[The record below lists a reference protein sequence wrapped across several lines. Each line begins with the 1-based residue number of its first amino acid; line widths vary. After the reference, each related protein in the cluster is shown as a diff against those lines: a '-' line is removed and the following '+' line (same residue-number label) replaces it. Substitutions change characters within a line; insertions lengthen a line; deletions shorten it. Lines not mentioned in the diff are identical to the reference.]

1 MKNSKFVLGL
11 SMALAVTALVAC
23 GDDSSSASTVVDPI
37 LVEPADDSTKSSS
50 SANAVTDSSKDL
62 NEVNCFEIGKNTVTT
77 PVRCDNGLYFEK
89 KSEFISFAE
98 QEREKN
104 KLFAYNCSEIATLC
118 YDFLDSDGNMNG
130 GCVPD
135 IMCPA
140 DDSTVFS
147 SSSVLMNSSSSSINF
162 IPDPDCIVLVPDSV
176 PGSSSS
182 VIIPSCGTAV
192 YTEKCIDTEFE
203 GEVCDAIG
211 CGALDCF
218 ENQKGWH
225 ALSCNGG
232 SVMICDGTRW
242 QYTNCVLPIIG
253 SSSSSVENASSSSA
267 YDPAGANG
275 KPCETES
282 EERYVG
288 PYVYVC
294 KGGQLSFLKG
304 PDGWSGECDGSLDC
318 GSSEYPEGWQNEPC
332 STEDEVRLDETFEYR
347 CVGGK
352 WSIQGYNPNLVDP
365 NAERCR
371 SSEIEGSACDVSG
384 DLSHMSV
391 NGCEFFC
398 YGGKWEYTPPPM

>member
-1 MKNSKFVLGL
+1 MNITKFVLGL
-11 SMALAVTALVAC
+11 STTLAVIGLVAC
-23 GDDSSSASTVVDPI
+23 GDDSASASNSGEE
-37 LVEPADDSTKSSS
+37 LESSS
-50 SANAVTDSSKDL
+50 SITQ
-62 NEVNCFEIGKNTVTT
+62 NENDV
-77 PVRCDNGLYFEK
+77 
-89 KSEFISFAE
+89 
-98 QEREKN
+98 
-104 KLFAYNCSEIATLC
+104 
-118 YDFLDSDGNMNG
+118 
-130 GCVPD
+130 
-135 IMCPA
+135 
-140 DDSTVFS
+140 S
-147 SSSVLMNSSSSSINF
+147 SSSIDGANCTDEFSNCVMPVSSSSLAEDVSSSSSEPDCIVLESNSSSSSF
-162 IPDPDCIVLVPDSV
+162 L
-176 PGSSSS
+176 
-182 VIIPSCGTAV
+182 IPSCGQNVTWQETCV
-192 YTEKCIDTEFE
+192 DTEFE

-275 KPCETES
+275 KPCEIES

-288 PYVYVC
+288 PYAYVC
-294 KGGQLSFLKG
+294 RDGQLTFSEDLSD
-304 PDGWSGECDGSLDC
+304 PCDADNDC

-398 YGGKWEYTPPPM
+398 YGGKWEYIPPPM

>member
-11 SMALAVTALVAC
+11 SMALTVTALVAC
-23 GDDSSSASTVVDPI
+23 GDNSSSASTSAPVEDLTESSSATVVDSI
-37 LVEPADDSTKSSS
+37 LVESADDSTGISSSSEFPNSSSSNENVLWHGGCIMIVPNPVPDSSS
-50 SANAVTDSSKDL
+50 SANT
-62 NEVNCFEIGKNTVTT
+62 
-77 PVRCDNGLYFEK
+77 
-89 KSEFISFAE
+89 
-98 QEREKN
+98 
-104 KLFAYNCSEIATLC
+104 
-118 YDFLDSDGNMNG
+118 
-130 GCVPD
+130 
-135 IMCPA
+135 
-140 DDSTVFS
+140 
-147 SSSVLMNSSSSSINF
+147 
-162 IPDPDCIVLVPDSV
+162 
-176 PGSSSS
+176 
-182 VIIPSCGTAV
+182 PSCGTAV

-203 GEVCDAIG
+203 GETCDAIG
-211 CGALDCF
+211 CRPTDCS
-218 ENQKGWH
+218 EEQKGME
-225 ALSCNGG
+225 AYSCNGG

-253 SSSSSVENASSSSA
+253 SSSSSVKNASSSSA

-275 KPCETES
+275 KPCEIES

-288 PYVYVC
+288 PYAYVC
-294 KGGQLSFLKG
+294 RDGQLTFSEDLSD
-304 PDGWSGECDGSLDC
+304 PCDADNDC

-398 YGGKWEYTPPPM
+398 YGGKWEYIPPPM

>member
-11 SMALAVTALVAC
+11 SMALTVTALVAC
-23 GDDSSSASTVVDPI
+23 GDDSSSASTSAPVEDLTGSSSATVVDSI
-37 LVEPADDSTKSSS
+37 LVESADDSTGISSS
-50 SANAVTDSSKDL
+50 S
-62 NEVNCFEIGKNTVTT
+62 
-77 PVRCDNGLYFEK
+77 
-89 KSEFISFAE
+89 EF
-98 QEREKN
+98 
-104 KLFAYNCSEIATLC
+104 
-118 YDFLDSDGNMNG
+118 
-130 GCVPD
+130 P
-135 IMCPA
+135 
-140 DDSTVFS
+140 
-147 SSSVLMNSSSSSINF
+147 NSSSSNENVF
-162 IPDPDCIVLVPDSV
+162 WHECIVLVPNPV
-176 PGSSSS
+176 PDSSSS
-182 VIIPSCGTAV
+182 TIIPSCGTAV

-203 GEVCDAIG
+203 GEICTAIG
-211 CGALDCF
+211 CHPMDCF
-218 ENQKGWH
+218 EEQKGME
-225 ALSCNGG
+225 AYSCNGG
-232 SVMICDGTRW
+232 SVLICDGTRW

-275 KPCETES
+275 KPCEIEG

-288 PYVYVC
+288 PYAYVC
-294 KGGQLSFLKG
+294 RDGQLTFSEDLSD
-304 PDGWSGECDGSLDC
+304 PCDADNDC

-398 YGGKWEYTPPPM
+398 YGGKWEYIPPPM

>member
-1 MKNSKFVLGL
+1 MKKSKFVLGL
-11 SMALAVTALVAC
+11 SMALTVTALVAC
-23 GDDSSSASTVVDPI
+23 GDDSSSASTSATVVNPI

-50 SANAVTDSSKDL
+50 SANAVTDSSKNL
-62 NEVNCFEIGKNTVTT
+62 NEVNCFEIGKNNVTT

-89 KSEFISFAE
+89 KSEFTSFAE

-130 GCVPD
+130 DCVPD

-140 DDSTVFS
+140 EKDEHLNIDRNDIDNP
-147 SSSVLMNSSSSSINF
+147 L
-162 IPDPDCIVLVPDSV
+162 
-176 PGSSSS
+176 
-182 VIIPSCGTAV
+182 PSCGTAV

-203 GEVCDAIG
+203 GETCAAIG
-211 CGALDCF
+211 CRPTDCF
-218 ENQKGWH
+218 EEQKGME
-225 ALSCNGG
+225 AYSCNGG

-275 KPCETES
+275 KPCEIES

-294 KGGQLSFLKG
+294 RDGQLTFSEDLSD
-304 PDGWSGECDGSLDC
+304 PCDADNDC

>member
-1 MKNSKFVLGL
+1 MKNSKFVLFFFA
-11 SMALAVTALVAC
+11 ALTVTALVAC
-23 GDDSSSASTVVDPI
+23 GDDSSSAPTSAPVEDLTGSSSATVVDSI
-37 LVEPADDSTKSSS
+37 LVESADDSTG
-50 SANAVTDSSKDL
+50 
-62 NEVNCFEIGKNTVTT
+62 I
-77 PVRCDNGLYFEK
+77 
-89 KSEFISFAE
+89 
-98 QEREKN
+98 
-104 KLFAYNCSEIATLC
+104 
-118 YDFLDSDGNMNG
+118 
-130 GCVPD
+130 
-135 IMCPA
+135 
-140 DDSTVFS
+140 S
-147 SSSVLMNSSSSSINF
+147 SSSVLMNSSSSSVIF
-162 IPDPDCIVLVPDSV
+162 IPE

-203 GEVCDAIG
+203 GVTCDAIG
-211 CGALDCF
+211 CHPRDCF
-218 ENQKGWH
+218 EEQKGME
-225 ALSCNGG
+225 AYSCDGG

-275 KPCETES
+275 KPCEIEG

-288 PYVYVC
+288 PYAYVC
-294 KGGQLSFLKG
+294 RDGQLTFSEDLSD
-304 PDGWSGECDGSLDC
+304 PCDADNDC

-398 YGGKWEYTPPPM
+398 YGGKWEYIPPPM

>member
-11 SMALAVTALVAC
+11 FAALTVTALVAC
-23 GDDSSSASTVVDPI
+23 GDDSSSASTSAPDNSVPVGPI
-37 LVEPADDSTKSSS
+37 EDSNLGSS
-50 SANAVTDSSKDL
+50 SATAVMDSSKDL
-62 NEVNCFEIGKNTVTT
+62 NEVNCFEIGKNNVTT

-130 GCVPD
+130 DCVPD

-140 DDSTVFS
+140 EKDEHP
-147 SSSVLMNSSSSSINF
+147 NF
-162 IPDPDCIVLVPDSV
+162 DRNDIDNPL
-176 PGSSSS
+176 
-182 VIIPSCGTAV
+182 PSCGTAV

-203 GEVCDAIG
+203 GETCAAIG
-211 CGALDCF
+211 CHPMDCF
-218 ENQKGWH
+218 EEQKGME
-225 ALSCNGG
+225 AYSCNGG

-253 SSSSSVENASSSSA
+253 SSSSSIENASSSSA

-275 KPCETES
+275 KPCEIES

-288 PYVYVC
+288 PYAYVC
-294 KGGQLSFLKG
+294 RDGQLTFSEDLSD
-304 PDGWSGECDGSLDC
+304 PCDADNDC
-318 GSSEYPEGWQNEPC
+318 GSSEYPEGWLNEPC

>member
-1 MKNSKFVLGL
+1 MNIKKFVLRL
-11 SMALAVTALVAC
+11 SMALTVTALVAC
-23 GDDSSSASTVVDPI
+23 GDDSSSAPTSASI
-37 LVEPADDSTKSSS
+37 EDD
-50 SANAVTDSSKDL
+50 TD
-62 NEVNCFEIGKNTVTT
+62 
-77 PVRCDNGLYFEK
+77 
-89 KSEFISFAE
+89 
-98 QEREKN
+98 
-104 KLFAYNCSEIATLC
+104 
-118 YDFLDSDGNMNG
+118 
-130 GCVPD
+130 
-135 IMCPA
+135 
-140 DDSTVFS
+140 S
-147 SSSVLMNSSSSSINF
+147 SSSVDVAQDSRSSSSGVQSDISSSNTLMNSSSSSMIF

-203 GEVCDAIG
+203 GVTCDAIG
-211 CGALDCF
+211 CHPMDCF
-218 ENQKGWH
+218 EEQKGME
-225 ALSCNGG
+225 AYSCDGG

-267 YDPAGANG
+267 YDP
-275 KPCETES
+275 
-282 EERYVG
+282 
-288 PYVYVC
+288 
-294 KGGQLSFLKG
+294 
-304 PDGWSGECDGSLDC
+304 CDADNDC